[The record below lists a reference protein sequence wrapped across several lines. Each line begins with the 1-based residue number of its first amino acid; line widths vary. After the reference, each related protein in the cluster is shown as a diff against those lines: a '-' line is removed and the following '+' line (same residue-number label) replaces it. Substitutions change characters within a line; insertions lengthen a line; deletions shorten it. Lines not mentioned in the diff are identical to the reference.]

1 MKTACNRALRAAQR
15 GYTLLEVVVA
25 LVLVTGLYA
34 IAAESFGPALAFRAE
49 IATKERL
56 EDLHQALYTAYK
68 ANALTVDANTGKTLD
83 FGALGTMS
91 EALPHP
97 VNKRCTSTAAT
108 ILPIARFSKSSA
120 GEAFVDGYGTPQCVF
135 ITPQLTLD
143 ISGVSVLYHS
153 VAIIS
158 AGKNGVIDA
167 GTALDDATGN
177 MTLAGDDIGILM
189 DGQRFAEDRYR
200 ASLDAVKKAAD
211 AYQAY
216 FAVRYQSD
224 PARSISVD
232 YFSCGDATCPPAT
245 ANSLWDAGNAMPSTC
260 TAPLAMF
267 QETGISPS
275 AVLGLS
281 KSDVTDGYGNLITLD
296 NCGAS
301 VRSPGNATAAMR
313 APPYTAVITATLPG
327 GATLS
332 QTAVGQ
338 F

>member
-1 MKTACNRALRAAQR
+1 MKRDLMLVSRAKQD

-49 IATKERL
+49 IATKDRL
-56 EDLHQALYTAYK
+56 DDLHQALYTAYK

-97 VNKRCTSTAAT
+97 TSQRCTSTAAT
-108 ILPIARFSKSSA
+108 VLPIARFSKSSA
-120 GEAFVDGYGTPQCVF
+120 GEGFIDGYGTPLCVF

-153 VAIIS
+153 VAFIS
-158 AGKNGVIDA
+158 SGKNGVIDS
-167 GTALDDATGN
+167 GTKLDDVTGN
-177 MTLAGDDIGILM
+177 MTLGGDDIGILM
-189 DGQRFAEDRYR
+189 DGQRFAEDRYKT
-200 ASLDAVKKAAD
+200 SLDAVKKAAD

-216 FAVRYQSD
+216 FSVRYQSD

-232 YFSCGDATCPPAT
+232 YFSCGAETCPPT
-245 ANSLWDAGNAMPSTC
+245 SANSLWDAGNGMPVTC
-260 TAPLAMF
+260 SAPIAMF

-281 KSDVTDGYGNLITLD
+281 KSDVTDGYGNILTLD
-296 NCGAS
+296 NCGAT

-327 GATLS
+327 GAKLS